1 MLQMDIKLKNI
12 SMINRLKEIDFGVLS
27 YYILDESCV
36 FIARNNTS
44 LMVKELITITRI
56 LEIQNILYNV
66 DKNYNINIK
75 VQE

>member
-1 MLQMDIKLKNI
+1 
-12 SMINRLKEIDFGVLS
+12 LS
-27 YYILDESCV
+27 HYILDESCV
-36 FIARNNTS
+36 FMAGNNTS

>member
-1 MLQMDIKLKNI
+1 MDIKLKNI
-12 SMINRLKEIDFGVLS
+12 SMINRLKEIDFGALS
-27 YYILDESCV
+27 HYILDESCV
-36 FIARNNTS
+36 FMAGNNTS